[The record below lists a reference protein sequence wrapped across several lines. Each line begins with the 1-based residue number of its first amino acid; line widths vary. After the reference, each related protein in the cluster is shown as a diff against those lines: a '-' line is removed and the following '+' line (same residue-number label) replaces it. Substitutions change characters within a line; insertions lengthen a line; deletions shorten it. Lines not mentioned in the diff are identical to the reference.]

1 MSSAAKRTTITAAG
15 AAPFGAFKQL
25 KRGLDILGALSAIIV
40 FSPVLIAIALAI
52 RLTSPGPVFFVQ
64 GRLGLHGQEY
74 QMLKFRSMVDN
85 AERMGTGLFSY
96 EGDPRIT
103 RVGHILRK
111 FSLDELAQI
120 FNVLG
125 GSMSLVGPRPPV
137 TYELGPW
144 EDYTPHMRRRFD
156 VKPGITGLAQISG
169 RNELDWDTKVA
180 IDNQY
185 VDLYEKVG
193 IWIDLKILIRTV
205 GVVLTGRDTIETPP
219 EGEEGPIARRA
230 RRATEERE
238 T

>member
-1 MSSAAKRTTITAAG
+1 MILG
-15 AAPFGAFKQL
+15 ARLCGAFDRL
-25 KRGLDILGALSAIIV
+25 KRCLDILGALLAIIV
-40 FSPVLIAIALAI
+40 FSPLLIAIALAI

-103 RVGHILRK
+103 RVGHFLRK
-111 FSLDELAQI
+111 YSLDELAQI

-144 EDYTPHMRRRFD
+144 ADYTPHMRRRFD

-180 IDNQY
+180 IDNEY
-185 VDLYEKVG
+185 VDLYERVG
-193 IWIDLKILIRTV
+193 VWIDLKILVRTI

-230 RRATEERE
+230 RRAVEERE